1 MEPTDYGIIGCIAL
15 TVMIMLGVSIFI
27 AAGIVGFCG
36 LWALRGFD
44 IAVGISGH
52 IPFSDTTNYAL
63 SVLPLFILIGY
74 LAPRRSEARLVGI
87 GCVRTCRFRWLEY
100 HYK

>member
-1 MEPTDYGIIGCIAL
+1 MEPTDYGIIGIIAL
-15 TVMIMLGVSIFI
+15 TVMILLGVRIFV

-44 IAVGISGH
+44 VAVGVSGH

-63 SVLPLFILIGY
+63 SVLPLFILIGF
-74 LAPRRSEARLVGI
+74 LAHNAGIVQGAYRCARA
-87 GCVRTCRFRWLEY
+87 
-100 HYK
+100 